1 MVARILEQ
9 EKAIRKVLSDD
20 RKTSHLVPTWQDI
33 DVLESIQAA
42 LGPLADFTDMLSAE
56 NYVTVSALNP
66 VLHVLT
72 SQVLLRKEEDTSLT
86 KEIKTRVQDYLE
98 NKYYSDAELK
108 ELLNV
113 ASFIDPRFMVEYI
126 GTETEVAIA
135 RDRIAREG
143 PEMAAPSL
151 QDATNACASNTA
163 AESEST
169 EELVEPPP
177 KRKKLSSWLR
187 AAGPG
192 GGAKQ
197 VEKTPE
203 KAINDELQQYM
214 ATSKP
219 DAESNPLE
227 WWKLHAETFPLLAKL
242 AKKYLCVCASSSASE
257 RLFSTSGH
265 IASKKRMSLK
275 PDKLN
280 MLVFLAENL

>member
-242 AKKYLCVCASSSASE
+242 AKKYL
-257 RLFSTSGH
+257 
-265 IASKKRMSLK
+265 
-275 PDKLN
+275 
-280 MLVFLAENL
+280 